1 MAAPMG
7 DEPVKLI
14 MLTPGEATSAAG
26 TSGPDEVRT
35 LTTPG
40 GKPASVMARPSR
52 RMPSGSWGA
61 GLMMQVLPIASAG
74 AILPATFTSGKL

>member
-1 MAAPMG
+1 MAAPMA
-7 DEPVKLI
+7 DEPVKLT
-14 MLTPGEATSAAG
+14 MLTPGEATRVDG
-26 TSGPDEVRT
+26 TSEPEEVRT

-40 GKPASVMARPSR
+40 GKPASVTARPRS

-74 AILPATFTSGKL
+74 AILPAMFTSGKL